1 MNESEGHIVVGS
13 VAHIGSS
20 PGSAPLGL
28 SGPGIDGGWYRDVT
42 DFARHTPWLHPIM
55 TAYTTLGI
63 LALCA
68 LVTLAWW
75 IARRGDL
82 AAMAAVAWT
91 GCATVIAIAAS
102 AALKQA
108 FTETRPCLAIAHVTT
123 VQPCPGPTDYSFPS
137 NHTTIAVALAVGV
150 WLVNRRL
157 GVIAVIAA
165 LTEGF
170 SRIYLG
176 QHYPH
181 DVAAGLALAAL
192 IVLAGW
198 PLARRPL
205 TWLLQL
211 LVGTPLRP
219 LITTTA
225 PPDAAALPGVTTTP
239 ASVGTSSSQPG

>member
-1 MNESEGHIVVGS
+1 VVGS
-13 VAHIGSS
+13 AATLGAS
-20 PGSAPLGL
+20 GGATPLAL

-42 DFARHTPWLHPIM
+42 DFARHTHWLQPIM

-63 LALCA
+63 AALCA
-68 LVTLAWW
+68 LVVLAWW
-75 IARRGDL
+75 TARRHGDL
-82 AAMAAVAWT
+82 GAMAAVAWT

-102 AALKQA
+102 AGLKQT

-123 VQPCPGPTDYSFPS
+123 VVACPGPTDYSFPS
-137 NHTTIAVALAVGV
+137 NHTTVAAALAAGV

-157 GVIAVIAA
+157 GLIAIAA
-165 LTEGF
+165 ALLEGF
-170 SRIYLG
+170 SRVYLG

-205 TWLLQL
+205 AWLLQL
-211 LVGTPLRP
+211 LAATPLRP
-219 LITTTA
+219 LITTEGPHTPRTPHTTEIPA
-225 PPDAAALPGVTTTP
+225 KTPSAA
-239 ASVGTSSSQPG
+239 